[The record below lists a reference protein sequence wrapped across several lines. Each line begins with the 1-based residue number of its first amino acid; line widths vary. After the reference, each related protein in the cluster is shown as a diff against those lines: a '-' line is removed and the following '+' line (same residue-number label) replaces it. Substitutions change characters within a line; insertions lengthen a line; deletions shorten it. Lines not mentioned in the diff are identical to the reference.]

1 MLLYKKPKGIV
12 SLRESRKDEITLK
25 KPHKTPFIP
34 CFYHLI
40 KNKLIA
46 SSMLIWSIMRL
57 TTLKN
62 THFKTIIYTLQTSRL
77 PRYQD
82 KSSWGYVF
90 SKMWIITRRSA
101 CCYLPQILLLFSKKN
116 PLFNIKKLELLSITV
131 IWEWIFYLVIWGYVP
146 TLKLLEILLI
156 IIISTFCRK
165 FSMHETLLIFVFT
178 IFKLVINRQSTHM
191 YDLYFYKN

>member
-34 CFYHLI
+34 WFYHLI
-40 KNKLIA
+40 KNKLIV
-46 SSMLIWSIMRL
+46 SSMLIWSIVKL
-57 TTLKN
+57 IALKN

-101 CCYLPQILLLFSKKN
+101 CCYLPLILLLFSKKN
-116 PLFNIKKLELLSITV
+116 LSSILKKLELLYITM
-131 IWEWIFYLVIWGYVP
+131 IWEWIFYFVIWGCAP
-146 TLKLLEILLI
+146 TFKLSEILLI
-156 IIISTFCRK
+156 IIMFTFCWK
-165 FSMHETLLIFVFT
+165 FSMHETLPIFVFT
-178 IFKLVINRQSTHM
+178 VFKSVSNRQITHI
-191 YDLYFYKN
+191 YDLCFCKN

>member
-1 MLLYKKPKGIV
+1 M

-34 CFYHLI
+34 WFYHLI
-40 KNKLIA
+40 KNKLIV
-46 SSMLIWSIMRL
+46 SSMLIWSIVKL
-57 TTLKN
+57 IALKN

-101 CCYLPQILLLFSKKN
+101 CCYLPLILLLFSIKN
-116 PLFNIKKLELLSITV
+116 LSSILKKLELLYITM
-131 IWEWIFYLVIWGYVP
+131 IWEWIFYFVIWWCAP
-146 TLKLLEILLI
+146 TSKLFEILLI
-156 IIISTFCRK
+156 IIMSTFC
-165 FSMHETLLIFVFT
+165 
-178 IFKLVINRQSTHM
+178 
-191 YDLYFYKN
+191 